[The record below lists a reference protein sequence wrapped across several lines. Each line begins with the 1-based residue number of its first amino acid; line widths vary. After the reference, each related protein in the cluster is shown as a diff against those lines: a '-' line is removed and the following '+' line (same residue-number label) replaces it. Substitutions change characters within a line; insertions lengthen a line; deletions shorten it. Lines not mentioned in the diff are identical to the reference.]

1 MKFRLFGSLTAVAC
15 FVVVLSPIAR
25 VISAPAGQ
33 CGSWRWSVKTLSD
46 PRASQVNFSPVART
60 ISHLSSLQ
68 PPTSLKTSTPR
79 IAPTEMQVYRVRAR
93 LKEYT
98 READHD
104 FHVVIADWKNSGMT
118 MVAEVVDPACP
129 GARDSA
135 RLNALRAVRQKFIG
149 LYGEPRRGSFRPVP
163 GQPFVILVG
172 VGFFDQCGAQHKPRG
187 AAPQCIE
194 LHPVLDVQT
203 P

>member
-1 MKFRLFGSLTAVAC
+1 MIATLLVVAPA
-15 FVVVLSPIAR
+15 PIGH

-46 PRASQVNFSPVART
+46 PKASQVNFSPVAKA
-60 ISHLSSLQ
+60 ISQLYRLQ
-68 PPTSLKTSTPR
+68 PPAILRTSTPR
-79 IAPTEMQVYRVRAR
+79 TAPTEMQVYRVRAG
-93 LKEYT
+93 LKEYV

-104 FHVVIADWKNSGMT
+104 FHVVIADPSNSGRT
-118 MVAEVVDPACP
+118 MVAEVVDPTCP
-129 GARDSA
+129 GSRDSA
-135 RLNALRAVRQKFIG
+135 RLNALKAARRKFID
-149 LYGEPRRGSFRPVP
+149 LYGEPGRGSFRPVP
-163 GQPFVILVG
+163 GQPLVILVG

-194 LHPVLDVQT
+194 LHPVLDIQT

>member
-1 MKFRLFGSLTAVAC
+1 MISRQLIATFVLLTAGAGLQVHPAN
-15 FVVVLSPIAR
+15 
-25 VISAPAGQ
+25 SASADQ

-46 PRASQVNFSPVART
+46 PQAGRVSFSPVART
-60 ISHLSSLQ
+60 ISQLRGLH
-68 PPTSLKTSTPR
+68 PPAGLKASTPR
-79 IAPTEMQVYRVRAR
+79 SAPTETQVYRVRAR

-104 FHVVIADWKNSGMT
+104 FHVVVAAPSSPSMT
-118 MVAEVVDPACP
+118 MVVEVVDPTCP

-135 RLNALRAVRQKFIG
+135 RLNALRAVRQKFIDI
-149 LYGEPRRGSFRPVP
+149 YGEPGRGTFRPVP
-163 GQPFVILVG
+163 GQPVAILVG
-172 VGFFDQCGAQHKPRG
+172 VGFFDQCGPQHKPRG

-194 LHPVLDVQT
+194 LHPVLDTQT